1 MLIVPFV
8 LEIAIAVGLTGY
20 LSFRNGQQAV
30 NQLANRLLDEMGEHI
45 SHRLDSYL
53 ETAKRENQ
61 SNANALRLGVVKPD
75 DLQKLGT
82 FFWNQ
87 VQTYHFDYINF
98 ENPAGE
104 AIGAGYSR
112 GLWHISGKSRP
123 SLGDTNVYGVDS
135 WGTRDYLFKLA
146 RDTALIPDDWYTTAV
161 EARRQVWTP
170 IRIWDAQPT
179 QISMAVSTP
188 IFDRSN
194 RLIGVTSVDLNLQK
208 IHQFLDNLNGG
219 RNATRNATI
228 FIIER
233 SGLLVA
239 SSSDR
244 PVYKSVNGNVRRL
257 RPSDNW
263 DSLMSAATEHLTQKF
278 RDLREIRTSQQL
290 SFTRDDE
297 RQFIQVT
304 PYSDELGLDWLIVV
318 AVPESDFMG
327 EIHNN
332 NRTTILLCAIALAGA
347 IALGLL
353 TSHWIAKPILRLS
366 KASRDL
372 ALGKLDYSVQKTSRI
387 AELEILAHSFD
398 QMTEHLQQSFDE
410 VSVALQE
417 SEEKFTKVFRTSPDP
432 IAISTLEGK
441 FLEVNDSFV
450 TVFGYPKAEV
460 IGRTAKE
467 IGLWANLEDREKLIQ
482 ALQTSE
488 TLCNSEYNFYARSGE
503 LVTVLFSSDII
514 ELNGQACMLG
524 VAKDITG
531 RKRAEE
537 ALRQSEQRFR
547 GAFATSAV
555 GIGITS
561 PEGRFLQ
568 ANCALCEMLGYIESD
583 LLELTFQDVTHP
595 EDVEIDLE
603 YIRQLMAGEIPYFQ
617 IQKRYQHR
625 DGHVV
630 WGLLSV
636 SLVRNR
642 QRQPLYLVAQIQ
654 DITDRQRAEAELK
667 AQRAF
672 LRQVMEVVPG
682 SILVKDWEGNF
693 IPINQASAELY
704 GTTLDD
710 SSGKNE

>member
-1 MLIVPFV
+1 VLIVPFV
-8 LEIAIAVGLTGY
+8 VEIAIAVGLTGY

-30 NQLANRLLDEMGEHI
+30 NQLANRLLDEMSKHI

-98 ENPAGE
+98 ENPTGQ
-104 AIGAGYSR
+104 AIGAGYTR
-112 GLWHISGKSRP
+112 GLWHIAGKSRP
-123 SLGDTNVYGVDS
+123 SLGDTNIYGVDS
-135 WGTRDYLFKLA
+135 WGNRDYLFKLA
-146 RDTALIPDDWYTTAV
+146 RDASLIPDDWYTTAV

-170 IRIWDAQPT
+170 IRVWDAQPT

-194 RLIGVTSVDLNLQK
+194 RLIGVTSVDLNLER

-219 RNATRNATI
+219 RNATI
-228 FIIER
+228 FIVER

-239 SSSDR
+239 SSSNR
-244 PVYKSVNGNVRRL
+244 PIYRSVNGNVRRL
-257 RPSDNW
+257 QPSDNW
-263 DSLMSAATEHLTQKF
+263 DSLMSATAERLTQKF
-278 RDLREIRTSQQL
+278 SDLREIRTSQQL

-327 EIHNN
+327 EINAN
-332 NRTTILLCAIALAGA
+332 NRTTILLCVLALAGV

-353 TSHWIAKPILRLS
+353 TAHLVARPILRLS
-366 KASRDL
+366 KASQDL
-372 ALGKLDYSVQKTSRI
+372 ALGKLDYSVQKASRI
-387 AELEILAHSFD
+387 AELEILARSFNEI
-398 QMTEHLQQSFDE
+398 TEHLQRSFDE

-432 IAISTLEGK
+432 IAISTLEGE

-450 TVFGYPKAEV
+450 AVFGYPKEEV
-460 IGRTAKE
+460 IGLTARE
-467 IGLWANLEDREKLIQ
+467 IGLWANTEDREKLAQ
-482 ALQTSE
+482 ALQTGE
-488 TLCNSEYNFYARSGE
+488 TLCNAEYNFYARSGE
-503 LVTVLFSSDII
+503 LLTVLFSSDII

-561 PEGRFLQ
+561 PAGKFLQ
-568 ANCALCEMLGYIESD
+568 ANCALCEMLGYIEFE

-595 EDVEIDLE
+595 EDLEKDLE
-603 YIRQLMAGEIPYFQ
+603 YIRQLLAGEIPYFQ
-617 IQKRYQHR
+617 IQKRYRHR

-636 SLVRNR
+636 SLVRDR
-642 QRQPLYLVAQIQ
+642 HRQPLYLVAQIQ
-654 DITDRQRAEAELK
+654 DITDRQRVEAELK

-682 SILVKDWEGNF
+682 SILVKNREGNF
-693 IPINQASAELY
+693 VPINEASAELY
-704 GTTLDD
+704 GTTLEDAP
-710 SSGKNE
+710 GKSE